1 MRAAANDPNILSFTM
16 DIRRYMS
23 GPVRVTAAISEAA
36 SAVDDKV
43 PLHGDGIAV
52 GYSHGSPAS
61 SETGDVNAIAST
73 DDAQV
78 PLHSDGLAVGNS
90 NGSPANCEIVHGN
103 AIVSDVDA
111 ANAASAGSEIPICGN
126 CKQREIDD
134 VPKKCGHADWCS
146 YCDEALWQTNAI
158 AAEVA
163 NAVTRLQHRHSAKC
177 ERRQDSG
184 SEICVNCKQREI
196 DNVPKKCGFTDWC
209 SYCDELLWQ
218 TNPAANVANASST
231 GSEILICGNC
241 KEREIDDVPKKC
253 GFTDWCSYCDESLW
267 QTNPDVI
274 CLGDSALAIVAPST
288 CAPLSSL
295 SLALP
300 SEPASVAHTK
310 RKRVQANC
318 SSESDVCVPA
328 PSKRKRN
335 CVISS
340 DDDVRNPY
348 EGEAEEDSG
357 AESDEDNGSD
367 GDSEFDSDG
376 GDDEH
381 GDDAHTGRRRIAVSE
396 ACAALRNRRRFK
408 ASQNTCPLCAD
419 LRVVLSHLLG
429 LE

>member
-1 MRAAANDPNILSFTM
+1 MSSKGRASYANAVRAAANDPNIFSFTM

-23 GPVRVTAAISEAA
+23 GPVRVAAAISEAA

-43 PLHGDGIAV
+43 HRHGDGIAV
-52 GYSHGSPAS
+52 GYSHGSTAS

-78 PLHSDGLAVGNS
+78 PLHSDGL
-90 NGSPANCEIVHGN
+90 
-103 AIVSDVDA
+103 
-111 ANAASAGSEIPICGN
+111 
-126 CKQREIDD
+126 
-134 VPKKCGHADWCS
+134 
-146 YCDEALWQTNAI
+146 

-196 DNVPKKCGFTDWC
+196 D
-209 SYCDELLWQ
+209 
-218 TNPAANVANASST
+218 
-231 GSEILICGNC
+231 
-241 KEREIDDVPKKC
+241 DVPKKC
-253 GFTDWCSYCDESLW
+253 GFSDLCSYCDESLW
-267 QTNPDVI
+267 QTNADVI
-274 CLGDSALAIVAPST
+274 CLGGSALALVAPST
-288 CAPLSSL
+288 CVPLSSL

-300 SEPASVAHTK
+300 SEPASVAPTK
-310 RKRVQANC
+310 RKRKVQANC
-318 SSESDVCVPA
+318 SSESDQENVFPA

-340 DDDVRNPY
+340 DDDVKNPY
-348 EGEAEEDSG
+348 EGEAEEAGSNEDNESGSDEEDESDGG

-396 ACAALRNRRRFK
+396 ACAALRNRRRFT
-408 ASQNTCPLCAD
+408 ASQNNCPLCAD